1 MEQSTKPKRQL
12 TEEGIKRR
20 KEGLQKANEVR
31 KMKAEI
37 KKTEKEAQKEALRK
51 AYEEKVLN
59 KKQEQ
64 APPVS
69 QAVEE
74 TDKEI
79 YNNAKHMDTESESES
94 ESESER
100 PPPKPRA
107 KSAKPAKLIEPEQ
120 MPQQPQLPNYKNEYY
135 RMKMERLRQQE
146 EQNNFMQNYQRLPPS
161 AHVADVARQQ
171 IKNKID
177 REVYDRVY
185 KDLFGV

>member
-51 AYEEKVLN
+51 AYEEKVLK

-64 APPVS
+64 TPPVS

-79 YNNAKHMDTESESES
+79 YNNAKHIDTESESES
-94 ESESER
+94 ESMR

-107 KSAKPAKLIEPEQ
+107 KSAKPAKLSEPEQ
-120 MPQQPQLPNYKNEYY
+120 MPQMPNYKQEYY
-135 RMKMERLRQQE
+135 RLKMERLRQQE

-161 AHVADVARQQ
+161 AHVADIARQQ
-171 IKNKID
+171 LKTKVDKEI
-177 REVYDRVY
+177 YDRVY
-185 KDLFGV
+185 RDLFGA